1 MEGKEKIFKIHV
13 RIGKIMLSFWDLQIC
28 KIDGIPIEK
37 LIDEKLNDDNYLY
50 QNQLY
55 FSDGYIV
62 LQEDGTFKGF
72 LTNDTIDGFVIENNL
87 NFIINIKK
95 NLMIELVEKGTTLD
109 GSRIEFTGE
118 FYEPIDFSDEDDY
131 ILRGIDK
138 RNVLHY
144 ARINFKEVD
153 YKPEVSEKIKKILEQ
168 NRKGNPSSN

>member
-13 RIGKIMLSFWDLQIC
+13 RIGKIKMSPWDSQVC
-28 KIDGIPIEK
+28 KMNKISIKEF
-37 LIDEKLNDDNYLY
+37 IDEKLSDDDYLY
-50 QNQLY
+50 KNQLY

-118 FYEPIDFSDEDDY
+118 FYEPIDFSDKDDY

-153 YKPEVSEKIKKILEQ
+153 YKPEISEKIKKILEE

>member
-1 MEGKEKIFKIHV
+1 MEGKEKILKICV

-153 YKPEVSEKIKKILEQ
+153 YKPEISEKIKKILEE

>member
-62 LQEDGTFKGF
+62 LQEDGTFKGY
-72 LTNDTIDGFVIENNL
+72 LTNDTIDGLIAENNL
-87 NFIINIKK
+87 TFVINIKK
-95 NLMIELVEKGTTLD
+95 NLMTNLLEEGTTLD
-109 GSRIEFTGE
+109 GTCIEFTEE
-118 FYEPIDFSDEDDY
+118 FNESIVLSDEEDY
-131 ILRGIDK
+131 VLRGVNQQ
-138 RNVLHY
+138 NVLHY
-144 ARINFKEVD
+144 VMVNFQEVE
-153 YKPEVSEKIKKILEQ
+153 YKLERTERIKKILEE
-168 NRKGNPSSN
+168 NKKL